1 MRLKAM
7 YLCSNRSSGCFAGN
21 MFKDQKRWTC
31 TMHSGSKTIQLVNFT
46 DNPIFVGRSFKL
58 SWFLPSACNK
68 TYVGQVG
75 GGWYGL
81 KVPRWI
87 FLSSRLN
94 CCGFLFP
101 GCRLVFG
108 KNGRCVFKNIGK
120 DCLFRPLSLSLFA
133 TMVQA
138 TRGQVAFLLLS
149 LNCGLQRGADSGDFD
164 FLTSSLF
171 SKESIF

>member
-58 SWFLPSACNK
+58 SWFWSSACNK

-120 DCLFRPLSLSLFA
+120 DCLFRPLSLSLCSGHA
-133 TMVQA
+133 GTSC
-138 TRGQVAFLLLS
+138 LS
-149 LNCGLQRGADSGDFD
+149 SAISQLWPPERSGFRWCW
-164 FLTSSLF
+164 FFNVILILWGKHF
-171 SKESIF
+171 FI

>member
-31 TMHSGSKTIQLVNFT
+31 TMHSGSKTLIQLVNFT

-58 SWFLPSACNK
+58 SWFLSSACNK

-87 FLSSRLN
+87 FFYPLDLIVVVSY
-94 CCGFLFP
+94 FLF
-101 GCRLVFG
+101 
-108 KNGRCVFKNIGK
+108 KNGRCVFKILAKIVFSGHAGTSCLSSAISQLWPPERSGFRWFSFFYVILILWGK
-120 DCLFRPLSLSLFA
+120 H
-133 TMVQA
+133 
-138 TRGQVAFLLLS
+138 FLYK
-149 LNCGLQRGADSGDFD
+149 D
-164 FLTSSLF
+164 
-171 SKESIF
+171 